1 MLGVAGFEP
10 ATHGLPIYLCN
21 IAVDGFDKPQNVR
34 RSTTELHSQKGED
47 DRIRTCV
54 SALIVLLNNLL

>member
-21 IAVDGFDKPQNVR
+21 IAVDDFDKPQNVR

-47 DRIRTCV
+47 DRI
-54 SALIVLLNNLL
+54 